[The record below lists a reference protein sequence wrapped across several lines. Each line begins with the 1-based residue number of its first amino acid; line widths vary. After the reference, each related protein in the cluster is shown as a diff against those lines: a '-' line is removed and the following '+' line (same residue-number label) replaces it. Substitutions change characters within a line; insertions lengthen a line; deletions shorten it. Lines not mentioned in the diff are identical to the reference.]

1 MDDCERISDLVN
13 KIEPLY
19 SRLGKY
25 LKQTN
30 LNDSYINRIGK
41 LNANILDAWN
51 LLSQS
56 ELMVSDLVK
65 DIETFNLVDRGS
77 STTNESR
84 NRRTSMNSNRRL
96 GESINDKLELKKLAD
111 DINALNDDRSWVEI
125 KASVEKRQSSEQHI
139 CKVIVINHFYTNVA
153 DEYRVLQS
161 NRGGFVIHYDN
172 PAGSEWKD
180 SYNQVLDYFEN
191 MVSQNI
197 EL

>member
-1 MDDCERISDLVN
+1 MMKKHKGLFEDRDYYDSQEYCIKRVKSIMDDCERISDLVN

-111 DINALNDDRSWVEI
+111 DINALNDD
-125 KASVEKRQSSEQHI
+125 
-139 CKVIVINHFYTNVA
+139 
-153 DEYRVLQS
+153 
-161 NRGGFVIHYDN
+161 
-172 PAGSEWKD
+172 
-180 SYNQVLDYFEN
+180 
-191 MVSQNI
+191 
-197 EL
+197 